1 MDHTMHRTRLL
12 LLAAA
17 LVLTA
22 GTASCSKDATQAD
35 TASRRRP
42 AATEA
47 SAPARPTKPIDRLVA
62 VGDSGARMHL
72 SCSGSGARTVVILPG
87 FGDDGESWGAV
98 TPVVS
103 EAARV
108 CTYARFG
115 LGTSDAPPATQTFA
129 TEADDLHDLLQ
140 AAGEPGPYVVVGHS
154 FGGAEAV
161 SFAHRFASEVTGVL
175 LVDASPA
182 DWPTAL
188 CSVPDDGSAAAA
200 SWRDTCTSV
209 THADQ
214 NPERLDGR
222 KAFAEVAA
230 VRSLGD
236 LPVTVMTRAEV
247 VNPDLPDGTEEELA
261 AAWQRGQ
268 QHWASL
274 SSSGRVVPVA
284 DTGHVIQVEQPA
296 AVIENIEALVQ
307 AGVR

>member
-1 MDHTMHRTRLL
+1 M
-12 LLAAA
+12 
-17 LVLTA
+17 
-22 GTASCSKDATQAD
+22 
-35 TASRRRP
+35 
-42 AATEA
+42 
-47 SAPARPTKPIDRLVA
+47 
-62 VGDSGARMHL
+62 
-72 SCSGSGARTVVILPG
+72 
-87 FGDDGESWGAV
+87 
-98 TPVVS
+98 VS

-129 TEADDLHDLLQ
+129 TEADDLHELLQ

-247 VNPDLPDGTEEELA
+247 VYPDLRGRYGGGAGRRLG
-261 AAWQRGQ
+261 QRGQ
-268 QHWASL
+268 QRWASL

-284 DTGHVIQVEQPA
+284 DTGHVIQVEQPG